1 MSSSTRFDRGN
12 VGQLK
17 GGTEHVFVD
26 RAVVYAVLEALPFEL
41 RRMINDAPYPIN
53 PLDIIKLMRK
63 GWDTNI
69 IKAFVERRMNEIIKQ
84 EVLATY
90 GPDHPQAK

>member
-1 MSSSTRFDRGN
+1 
-12 VGQLK
+12 
-17 GGTEHVFVD
+17 
-26 RAVVYAVLEALPFEL
+26 
-41 RRMINDAPYPIN
+41 MINDAPYPIN